1 LTIDVL
7 PGVAT
12 LLDRLAAFR
21 YSVFRLE
28 ALQDYRGSGE
38 EDARAAFQA
47 GKPLPLTP
55 ALRTWTHM
63 VRQRVHSGCV
73 VQRVHV
79 ITLPLTDYIRF
90 ELASYAPNVEAGE
103 DVRIVPVPEGGSW
116 PLDVPQDDFWLID
129 SSELWSQRYDRDGRW
144 LGAEHVTN
152 PEQVVRACHARD
164 AALHH
169 SLPWTDYLRE
179 YHPEITS
186 YLAFT
191 AGQS

>member
-1 LTIDVL
+1 M
-7 PGVAT
+7 AT

-63 VRQRVHSGCV
+63 VRQRVRSGCV

-79 ITLPLTDYIRF
+79 VISPLTDYIRF

-103 DVRIVPVPEGGSW
+103 DVRIVPVLEGGSW
-116 PLDVPQDDFWLID
+116 PADVPQDDFWLID
-129 SSELWSQRYDRDGRW
+129 SSELWSQRYDR
-144 LGAEHVTN
+144 LGAEHVTDS
-152 PEQVVRACHARD
+152 EQIVRACRARD
-164 AALHH
+164 AALRH
-169 SLPWTDYLRE
+169 SLPWADYLRE
-179 YHPEITS
+179 YHPEIAS
-186 YLAFT
+186 YLTLT

>member
-1 LTIDVL
+1 
-7 PGVAT
+7 VAT

-38 EDARAAFQA
+38 EDAQAAFQA
-47 GKPLPLTP
+47 GQPLPLTP
-55 ALRTWTHM
+55 ALRTWTHL

-90 ELASYAPNVEAGE
+90 ELASYA
-103 DVRIVPVPEGGSW
+103 
-116 PLDVPQDDFWLID
+116 
-129 SSELWSQRYDRDGRW
+129 RDGTW
-144 LGAEHVTN
+144 LGAERVTN
-152 PEQVVRACHARD
+152 PEQIVRACHARD

-169 SLPWTDYLRE
+169 SLPWIDYLRG
-179 YHPEITS
+179 YQPEITS